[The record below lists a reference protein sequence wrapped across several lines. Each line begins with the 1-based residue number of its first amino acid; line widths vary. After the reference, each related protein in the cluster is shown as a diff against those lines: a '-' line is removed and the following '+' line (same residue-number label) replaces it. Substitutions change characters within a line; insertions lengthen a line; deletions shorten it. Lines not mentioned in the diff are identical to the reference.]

1 MSHISEADSEDS
13 ETEDVELLLAPV
25 AALGAPTPA
34 MPRIQS
40 RKRLAPQTPT
50 RANFMPTRAHMS
62 YLSPLPPDDET
73 LSFVRPHQQG
83 SGKQGRGSI
92 LSWEQLAKEA
102 SKTLGDEEIEHM
114 LADIPAPF
122 RSGAVSPSPST
133 TALEIPESPCLSAL
147 NSPGSFGSISQV
159 LLPDVT
165 PSPAFRPN
173 TQRYDM
179 ASELSPVDG
188 ATVTLLR
195 LQLASVENTAKERL
209 YQLQTMEQEIHNLKE
224 ARNREARD
232 LANRVTYMEE
242 QLRGNME
249 FQRRVEEERAAYTLG
264 LEGQLK
270 QVQVA
275 RDQAVEE
282 AVIRSHESAK
292 ATQAAVLESQRGLS
306 QVACS
311 ARVAASEWGAV
322 RTLAGLE
329 LDIVQGDRQALS
341 VFLAELDQIYQM
353 VL

>member
-1 MSHISEADSEDS
+1 
-13 ETEDVELLLAPV
+13 
-25 AALGAPTPA
+25 
-34 MPRIQS
+34 
-40 RKRLAPQTPT
+40 
-50 RANFMPTRAHMS
+50 MPTRAHMS

-329 LDIVQGDRQALS
+329 LDIVQGDRQVLS